1 MLGERMRYQK
11 VDLAYNFLA
20 NKCKSNESFS
30 ITELASAVGW
40 EIGSCKTYLS
50 KRWHQYILKHED
62 GFYVQDILSLNKD
75 EFRALH
81 SQKLQKSV
89 DRNELLKKAKEFALL
104 AVATYN
110 NPFLELKTYGFIVN
124 IVIAYTALFQAI
136 FKKNRIDFFYKRSDG
151 EYSVLDGEPKA
162 WDLSACCNQYWKNTT
177 AESANIE
184 FLIGLRN
191 KIEHRSLPYLDVM
204 VAGYCQAALTNFE
217 SIIVNEFGKEHAL
230 VANLAIAMQLT
241 RTAQEEQVE
250 ALKQFQ
256 KENYRIVREYM
267 ETFEQDL
274 NRDDIIESQRYRIK
288 MLLIPKI
295 GNSMKSSDL
304 AIEFVRVEDLTE
316 EELKNYSQGVALI
329 KGVESLY
336 KLRPKKVV
344 EQVKKHFPDFNMSRH
359 TQCWHQFKARPSAKK
374 PNFKGKYAGYV
385 EGFDGY
391 LYKKDWV
398 DFLIKE
404 LSKK

>member
-1 MLGERMRYQK
+1 
-11 VDLAYNFLA
+11 
-20 NKCKSNESFS
+20 
-30 ITELASAVGW
+30 
-40 EIGSCKTYLS
+40 
-50 KRWHQYILKHED
+50 
-62 GFYVQDILSLNKD
+62 
-75 EFRALH
+75 
-81 SQKLQKSV
+81 
-89 DRNELLKKAKEFALL
+89 
-104 AVATYN
+104 
-110 NPFLELKTYGFIVN
+110 
-124 IVIAYTALFQAI
+124 
-136 FKKNRIDFFYKRSDG
+136 
-151 EYSVLDGEPKA
+151 
-162 WDLSACCNQYWKNTT
+162 
-177 AESANIE
+177 
-184 FLIGLRN
+184 
-191 KIEHRSLPYLDVM
+191 M